1 MQPFAP
7 LPDTRSR
14 KMAKRAFAE
23 DILRSAKFPGL
34 VLVTT
39 ASSVGDACKAAWSLV
54 RRFRA

>member
-1 MQPFAP
+1 MQHYTP

-14 KMAKRAFAE
+14 KMVKRAFAE

-39 ASSVGDACKAAWSLV
+39 ASGVGDVCKAAWSLV
-54 RRFRA
+54 KRIKA